1 MNTTQSNLPKMSYI
15 IYSKQT
21 GIVYQKMILTHYSLF
36 DIHDMVDKYM
46 GLYHKEI
53 KEVIAKTKPGA
64 ITNSVPE
71 LEEPPMYLAV
81 GNKTIYTS
89 MYAYHKFV
97 VDVNRNAENYIEFT
111 ATILPNNTENANTN
125 HYEIQY
131 EKEIIQEIVFV
142 RLLKH
147 IQLYCNRLQELEEDA
162 EHAVQCEKYMMYA
175 SSWCI

>member
-1 MNTTQSNLPKMSYI
+1 MSYI

-21 GIVYQKMILTHYSLF
+21 GIVSQKMILTHYSLL
-36 DIHDMVDKYM
+36 DIHDMVDRYM

-64 ITNSVPE
+64 IFNNVPE

-89 MYAYHKFV
+89 MYTHHKFV
-97 VDVNRNAENYIEFT
+97 VDVNRNAENYIEIT

-147 IQLYCNRLQELEEDA
+147 IQIYCNRLQELEEDA
-162 EHAVQCEKYMMYA
+162 EHAVQCEKYMMYG